1 MTMLQGAYY
10 MLEVRD
16 ERQELS
22 PRVVARHTPIP
33 DGWTPAQVLEYFGIS
48 EHLRAVL
55 IHPDG
60 ERQIIQEGRR

>member
-1 MTMLQGAYY
+1 MSRATI
-10 MLEVRD
+10 LETRD
-16 ERQELS
+16 ERPELDQ
-22 PRVVARHTPIP
+22 RFVRRHHNIP
-33 DGWTPAQVLEYFGIS
+33 DGWTPAQILKWYGVS

>member
-1 MTMLQGAYY
+1 

-16 ERQELS
+16 ERPELS
-22 PRVVARHTPIP
+22 PRIVARHVFALE
-33 DGWTPAQVLEYFGIS
+33 GRTPAQILDRYGVS
-48 EHLRAVL
+48 EHLRAAL